1 MKQNIS
7 LTEAVKAYV
16 PIEGHDALVTD
27 AKMTEFLLDNCEII
41 FEPDN
46 RFFCLTN
53 IIEADCGN
61 YYTLMERYEN
71 EFAAVKQE
79 KYEQALDSR
88 AFGIKPDFGHTTP
101 NWSDVV
107 KLGFVGL
114 KKRAEHYASTA
125 GDDPQKQRFFTA
137 LLKIYNAGE
146 RFIKRVIQKAEELGK
161 TEIADGLKNLLTSP
175 PQTMFEAIQMLM
187 LHYTLQHRMEATW
200 IRSYGRVDKLLY
212 PFYVNEDKDK
222 ARIMARD
229 FIAELQCQN
238 ESANQPFALGGSD
251 EAGNDMINELSYVF
265 LEEYIKLS
273 PPWVKIHL
281 LISDNCPESFIKLA
295 LDGIRKGSNSLLF
308 MGDTTI
314 KKALKR
320 LGIADEDIVD
330 YHVDGC
336 YECGGFGEVTC
347 PAASRVNLAKAVEYA
362 LNNGVDILKGYK
374 VGLSLEKEPESFD
387 EFYAEFLRQLKNI
400 LDMCKYYLNELE
412 TLFPKI
418 HTGPFFTSTYEASL
432 QNGTDVF
439 ADFGAKYNSTSITAV
454 GLGTAVDSLMAVK
467 KLCFDDK
474 TMTLKELNEIMK
486 NNWEG
491 NEELRVTIKNKFPKY
506 GMGDFNVD
514 FYAKD
519 IVDFLGR
526 EVNGKPNAK
535 GGVFRLGLYSITTRW
550 ELGEHLAATPDGR
563 FAGETVSLNSGA
575 SFGSDREGPL
585 GHIHS
590 VTAIDATNAPTAVIL
605 DLDLHSSVVKGDNGL
620 NVMYSTLKTYLD
632 NGGFAVHYNVLNA
645 DVLRKAQ
652 KTPEDYPNLQVRLCG
667 WNYLFNRLD
676 KKEQD
681 EYIMRAEGA

>member
-1 MKQNIS
+1 MTS
-7 LTEAVKAYV
+7 PLTQAVKKYV
-16 PIEGHDALVTD
+16 PIEGHNSLVTD
-27 AKMTEFLLDNCEII
+27 SLMTEYLLDNCEII

-46 RFFCLTN
+46 RFFCLTD

-71 EFAAVKQE
+71 ELNLIRE
-79 KYEQALDSR
+79 EELDKVVETR
-88 AFGIKPDFGHTTP
+88 AFVFKADFGHTTP

-107 KLGFVGL
+107 SLGFVGL
-114 KKRAEHYASTA
+114 KKRAESYAAKTGNDA
-125 GDDPQKQRFFTA
+125 EKKRFFDA
-137 LLKIYNAGE
+137 LLRVYNASE
-146 RFIKRVIQKAEELGK
+146 RFIKRVIEKAEETGRNK
-161 TEIADGLKNLLTSP
+161 IAEGLKNLLINP
-175 PQTMFEAIQMLM
+175 PSNMFEAIQSLM
-187 LHYTLQHRMEATW
+187 LFYTLQHRMECTW

-212 PFYVNEDKDK
+212 PFYANENKEDV
-222 ARIMARD
+222 RLMAHD
-229 FIAELQCQN
+229 FVAELQCQN

-251 EAGNDMINELSYVF
+251 KDGNDLINELSYIF

-281 LISDNCPESFIKLA
+281 LISDKCPESFLRLA

-336 YECGGFGEVTC
+336 YECGGYGEVTC
-347 PAASRVNLAKAVEYA
+347 PAASNVNLAKALEYA
-362 LNNGVDILKGYK
+362 LNNGEDILKGCK
-374 VGLSLEKEPESFD
+374 AGLSVDKEPESFD
-387 EFYAEFLRQLKNI
+387 EFYSEYLRQLKNL
-400 LDMCKYYLNELE
+400 LDTCNYYLNKMEA
-412 TLFPKI
+412 LFPKI
-418 HTGPFFTSTYEASL
+418 HAGPLFSSSYENCL
-432 QNGTDVF
+432 KEGKDIFNH
-439 ADFGAKYNSTSITAV
+439 FGAKYNSTSITCV
-454 GLGTAVDSLMAVK
+454 GLGTTVDSLMAIK

-474 TMTLKELNEIMK
+474 IMTLKELNEILK
-486 NNWEG
+486 NNWAD
-491 NEELRVTIKNKFPKY
+491 NEALRVTIKNKFPKY
-506 GMGDFNVD
+506 GMGIPEVD

-519 IVDFLGR
+519 IVDFLGS
-526 EVNGKPNAK
+526 EVNGSPNAK
-535 GGVFRLGLYSITTRW
+535 GGFFRLGLYSITTRW
-550 ELGEHLAATPDGR
+550 ELGKHLAATPDGR

-605 DLDLHSSVVKGDNGL
+605 DLDLHSSVVKGENGL
-620 NVMYSTLKTYLD
+620 NVMLSTLKTYLQ

-652 KTPEDYPNLQVRLCG
+652 KNPQDYPNLQVRLCG

-676 KKEQD
+676 KYEQD
-681 EYIMRAEGA
+681 EYIMRAEVAE